1 MKSATDFISDSLKEL
16 EENFTA
22 YSEHLLTVRM
32 DDFKRAVIGEVNQA
46 LKEHGNDLL
55 SAAPRRM
62 EGFAFC
68 ITREQCQQQVE
79 SVISESLMIFQK
91 TGPEAAISKL
101 DELHDR
107 LNDGSDNCASRE
119 CSDYLLK
126 VLTEAESAFSMA
138 SRIQSR
144 MSRLATPLEE
154 TDIISEPY
162 TMQAM
167 AALSNP
173 HRVSLM
179 NFMRD
184 GEKAFSQMT
193 GHSGLKAGHLQ
204 FHLRNLIELGL
215 MDKTNRRG
223 TYTITAEG
231 LAALDAMQEFGNRLS
246 TVRGGE

>member
-1 MKSATDFISDSLKEL
+1 MKSATNFLSESLKEL

-22 YSEHLLTVRM
+22 YSERLLTVRM

-46 LKEHGNDLL
+46 LTDHGNELL
-55 SAAPRRM
+55 SSAPARM

-68 ITREQCQQQVE
+68 MTRDQCRHHVE
-79 SVISESLMIFQK
+79 SVIADSLMAFQK
-91 TGPEAAISKL
+91 TGPEAAMEILGELRDKLTDSSTACTSK
-101 DELHDR
+101 
-107 LNDGSDNCASRE
+107 E
-119 CSDYLLK
+119 CSEYLLK

-144 MSRLATPLEE
+144 MSRIATPPAEADIL
-154 TDIISEPY
+154 TDPY

-179 NFMRD
+179 NFMRS
-184 GEKAFSQMT
+184 GEKAFSEMT
-193 GHSGLKAGHLQ
+193 DHSGLKAGHLQ
-204 FHLRNLIELGL
+204 FHLRNLMELGL

-231 LAALDAMQEFGNRLS
+231 LAALDAMQEFGNRIS

>member
-1 MKSATDFISDSLKEL
+1 MKSATSFISESLKEL

-22 YSEHLLTVRM
+22 YSERLLTVRM

-46 LKEHGNDLL
+46 LNEHGNHLL
-55 SAAPRRM
+55 SAAPHKM

-68 ITREQCQQQVE
+68 ITRDQCRQQVE
-79 SVISESLMIFQK
+79 TVIAESLMIFQK
-91 TGPEAAISKL
+91 TGPEAASVKL
-101 DELHDR
+101 DELRDS
-107 LNDGSDNCASRE
+107 LSDGSVNCASRE

-126 VLTEAESAFSMA
+126 VLTEVESAFSMA

-144 MSRLATPLEE
+144 MSKLATPNAE
-154 TDIISEPY
+154 TDLLSNPY

-179 NFMRD
+179 TFMRD
-184 GEKAFSQMT
+184 GEKAFSEMT
-193 GHSGLKAGHLQ
+193 DHSGLKAGHLQ
-204 FHLRNLIELGL
+204 FHLRNLMELGL

-231 LAALDAMQEFGNRLS
+231 MAALDAMQEFGNRLS
-246 TVRGGE
+246 TARGGE

>member
-1 MKSATDFISDSLKEL
+1 MKSATSFISESLKEL

-22 YSEHLLTVRM
+22 YSERLLTVRM

-46 LKEHGNDLL
+46 LNEHGNHLL
-55 SAAPRRM
+55 STAPEKM

-68 ITREQCQQQVE
+68 VTRDQCRQQVE
-79 SVISESLMIFQK
+79 SVIADTLMTFQK
-91 TGPEAAISKL
+91 MGPEAAMAKL
-101 DELHDR
+101 EEFR
-107 LNDGSDNCASRE
+107 GSLTEGSVNCVSRE

-138 SRIQSR
+138 SRIQMR
-144 MSRLATPLEE
+144 MSKLATPLEE
-154 TDIISEPY
+154 TDVLSDPY

-184 GEKAFSQMT
+184 GEKAFSDMT
-193 GHSGLKAGHLQ
+193 EHSGLKAGHLQ
-204 FHLRNLIELGL
+204 FHLRNLMELGL

-246 TVRGGE
+246 TVRGG